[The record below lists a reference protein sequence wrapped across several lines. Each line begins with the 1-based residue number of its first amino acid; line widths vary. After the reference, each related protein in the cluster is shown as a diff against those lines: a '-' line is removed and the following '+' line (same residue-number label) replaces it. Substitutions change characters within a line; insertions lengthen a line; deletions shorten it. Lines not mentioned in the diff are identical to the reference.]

1 MPAVTHPEQSLQVG
15 KPCLLEPS
23 HVRLEIEDLSGVPTD
38 QGKRASGARVS
49 LVSHPPGQS

>member
-23 HVRLEIEDLSGVPTD
+23 HVRLGIEDLSGVPTD